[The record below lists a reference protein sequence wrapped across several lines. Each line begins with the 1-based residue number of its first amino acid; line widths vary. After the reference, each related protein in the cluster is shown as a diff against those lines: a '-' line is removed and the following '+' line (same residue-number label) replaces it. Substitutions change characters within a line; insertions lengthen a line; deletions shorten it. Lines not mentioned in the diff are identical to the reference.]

1 MGRRPMVTLKGGD
14 GLEAKLR
21 ELAGK
26 VQRGATARV
35 GFLEGSTYPDG
46 TSVPLVAVIQNY
58 GAPARGVPPRPF
70 FSNMIADKAG
80 GWGASLGQVL
90 KAADYDAGGALELF
104 GEGVAG
110 QLRQSIVETA
120 EPPLSPVTLL
130 LRERFP
136 SGDGYTFADVLEAR
150 RDIAAG
156 VVPSGAHSNPLVWS
170 GHLLQSV
177 DVEVERKA

>member
-1 MGRRPMVTLKGGD
+1 MVALKGGD

-26 VQRGATARV
+26 VDQGATARV
-35 GFLEGSTYPDG
+35 GFLEGATYPDG
-46 TSVPLVAVIQNY
+46 TSVPLVAVLMNY

-70 FSNMIADKAG
+70 FSKAIDDNKAK
-80 GWGASLGQVL
+80 WPAALGEVF
-90 KAADYDAGGALELF
+90 KAADFDAEKTLALF

-110 QLRQSIVETA
+110 QVRQSIVETSD
-120 EPPLSPVTLL
+120 PPLSPVTLL

-136 SGDGYTFADVLEAR
+136 GGSGTYTFADVLQAR
-150 RDIAAG
+150 RDIAEG
-156 VVPSGAHSNPLVWS
+156 VQPSGAHSNPLVWS

-177 DVEVERKA
+177 DVEVTRR